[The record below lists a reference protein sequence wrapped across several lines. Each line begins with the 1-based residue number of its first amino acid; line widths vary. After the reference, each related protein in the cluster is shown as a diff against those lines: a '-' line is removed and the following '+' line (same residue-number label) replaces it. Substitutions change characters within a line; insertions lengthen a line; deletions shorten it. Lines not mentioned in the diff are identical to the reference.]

1 MESICR
7 SLHIIHS
14 ILSIQSTPSHRCSF
28 FVRGPKR
35 ELKRLTTFLV
45 SSSPPCCSSVLHS
58 GQKMENSAIE
68 NESMS
73 NCIITSINVFG
84 KILTHTYDGVDSNN
98 LLKDQ
103 NILTTTAIF
112 STLFWKARLKKSD
125 ISV

>member
-1 MESICR
+1 MFFFCQGSKKRTEKIDDFP
-7 SLHIIHS
+7 SL
-14 ILSIQSTPSHRCSF
+14 LFPSLLLLCTTQCS
-28 FVRGPKR
+28 K
-35 ELKRLTTFLV
+35 K
-45 SSSPPCCSSVLHS
+45 
-58 GQKMENSAIE
+58 ENNAIE

-73 NCIITSINVFG
+73 NCIITSIDVFG

-112 STLFWKARLKKSD
+112 SALFWKARLKKSD